1 MVKVLSRGT
10 SSNCMWQDWKT
21 EQEGNFKL
29 RNMVRDERCVPE
41 VSKRD
46 NYLFF
51 PFSLERGRNETDYSK
66 FPPSS
71 SSSPSKLLTDSENKF
86 LFFSL
91 QQRENNARVQFGG
104 TCKTQERSVTYGKEE
119 WGNQEN
125 LRRSTERRTT
135 QIPFAKKNSWVRNLS
150 NFFRSPISQW
160 RQKKH
165 KERRKRTQTLPHN
178 SFLYHNWRRN
188 IRARAGAVIRLT
200 VAAIAAGPCVSST
213 WPPSRSVH
221 PPRSIST
228 NTGWEW
234 PRARVGG
241 SYASAAVVAGPW
253 ARSPSRGCPE
263 KSKKMVFMPWSR
275 SRVSQ
280 GDEVSPRN
288 WS

>member
-1 MVKVLSRGT
+1 
-10 SSNCMWQDWKT
+10 
-21 EQEGNFKL
+21 
-29 RNMVRDERCVPE
+29 MVRDERYVPE

-135 QIPFAKKNSWVRNLS
+135 QIPFAKKKLMGAQPFKLFSFTNFTVEAEEAQGPTQKNANLICRTTRSCAIIEEETYAPAHARSFDLRWRRSLRDHVYLPRGLRAGVLVR
-150 NFFRSPISQW
+150 RVASP
-160 RQKKH
+160 
-165 KERRKRTQTLPHN
+165 QTLDE
-178 SFLYHNWRRN
+178 SGR
-188 IRARAGAVIRLT
+188 G
-200 VAAIAAGPCVSST
+200 
-213 WPPSRSVH
+213 
-221 PPRSIST
+221 
-228 NTGWEW
+228 
-234 PRARVGG
+234 
-241 SYASAAVVAGPW
+241 YASADHMLLPLLLLDLERE
-253 ARSPSRGCPE
+253 ARAE
-263 KSKKMVFMPWSR
+263 DALKKVKNGIHAL
-275 SRVSQ
+275 VS
-280 GDEVSPRN
+280 
-288 WS
+288 